1 MQKREKNVRFYTH
14 IRLNEYTFAEKMMRA
29 LLLISFI
36 MFFSSIRSEE
46 KVITIS
52 NSTEVQRSEVV
63 EIDNKGLEASNKSF
77 VVKNALGQEVPWQL
91 THDGKLLLYVTV
103 QPQSKAVF
111 KLEQGTPKPQK
122 SWVGGRQ
129 YRERKDDLS
138 FENDRMGFRI
148 YGPALQRG
156 GERAYGIDLW
166 LKRTP
171 ELVLDTIYR
180 RRHYHIDNGLGL
192 DCYNVG
198 PTLGCGAPARMVGH
212 SIAYSWCYTNYEIL
226 DNGPLRFTVAL
237 DFEGGERRIV
247 SLDRGS
253 HFCRTT
259 VTWPQ
264 PVDICTG
271 IVLHAPLSIWKEVGG
286 EALLYVD
293 PTRDPKKYNFQ
304 IYTGVLCPDGF
315 DETRELLFPQPQ
327 KDALGHLLGIKRNV
341 NGLTYYNGAAW
352 SDYDIPTWEAW
363 QLYVRQYLEALQHPL
378 EIQIQ

>member
-1 MQKREKNVRFYTH
+1 
-14 IRLNEYTFAEKMMRA
+14 
-29 LLLISFI
+29 

-52 NSTEVQRSEVV
+52 NPTEVQRSEVV
-63 EIDNKGLEASNKSF
+63 ELNSKGIEVSDKSF

-103 QPQSKAVF
+103 QPRSKAVF
-111 KLEQGTPKPQK
+111 KLERGTPKPQK

-129 YRERKDDLS
+129 YHERKDDLS
-138 FENDRMGFRI
+138 FENDRIGFRV

-156 GERAYGIDLW
+156 GERAYGIDQW
-166 LKRTP
+166 LTRTP
-171 ELVLDTIYR
+171 EMVLDTIYR
-180 RRHYHIDNGLGL
+180 RRHYHIDNGFGL

-198 PTLGCGAPARMVGH
+198 STLGCGAPARIVGD
-212 SIAYSWCYTNYEIL
+212 SIVYSWCYTNFEIL

-253 HFCRTT
+253 HFCKTT
-259 VTWPQ
+259 VVWPQ

-271 IVLHAPLSIWKEVGG
+271 IVLHDHLSPSLKNPSLFQNDSSLFTSHSS
-286 EALLYVD
+286 LLYAD

-304 IYTGVLCPDGF
+304 IYTGVFCPDGF
-315 DETRELLFPQPQ
+315 DETRQLMFPQPQ
-327 KDALGHLLGIKRNV
+327 KDALGHLLGIKRNSTT
-341 NGLTYYNGAAW
+341 LTYYNGAAW
-352 SDYDIPTWEAW
+352 SEYDIPTWEVW
-363 QLYVRQYLEALQHPL
+363 QLYVSQKLENLRNPL
-378 EIQIQ
+378 KIEIK